1 MADDTHSEKPVQNSD
16 QSAGRSPSASGT
28 PDKAASSSPALQP
41 SSRSSHGSNAA
52 GTSSSGTGTSATSA
66 SPPLSA
72 SPHTTAPSPG
82 AGSTTTGKTRVWPLW
97 LAFLLLLIG
106 LGAGAW
112 YAWNYLQSLRGE
124 IDKSVESQLS
134 KVDSATQ
141 QVRSDQS
148 AFTSSISNVQQQ
160 LQTYD
165 QRIDDLSTQLDKTA
179 QQLLADQATSRT
191 DWLLAEAEYLLR
203 LANQRVLLEKD
214 VESALAILIAADEAL
229 KETDEVAVIPI
240 RKTIASEMLALK
252 SLGEVDVTGAYLKLE
267 ALAEQVARMDEA
279 LMLKES
285 PLAKKT
291 LASGDGLEVN
301 PDAATAEDSATEET
315 NAPWYRRVL
324 NTAQNTFNRFVIVR
338 DLDEPI
344 APLLAPEQTHY
355 LRQNLRLMI
364 EQAELALLERN
375 QEVYSS
381 SLEKAGKWIR
391 SYFVADS
398 SQTKALL
405 SNIESLKGI
414 SVDPRLPDIS
424 ASLRQLKGLLESVY
438 QIGPK
443 SNPPSDESGE

>member
-1 MADDTHSEKPVQNSD
+1 VADDTHSDKSVQNSE
-16 QSAGRSPSASGT
+16 QPAGSAPLASGAPARPAAGTVNNQTSNTSNGITADGTTSSARASSAST
-28 PDKAASSSPALQP
+28 RPT
-41 SSRSSHGSNAA
+41 A
-52 GTSSSGTGTSATSA
+52 GTSSTTPPTTHTA
-66 SPPLSA
+66 SP
-72 SPHTTAPSPG
+72 
-82 AGSTTTGKTRVWPLW
+82 GKTRVWPLW
-97 LAFLLLLIG
+97 LAFLLLLIA
-106 LGAGAW
+106 LGAAGW
-112 YAWNYLQSLRGE
+112 YAWDHLKSLRSD
-124 IDKSVESQLS
+124 IDQSVESQLS
-134 KVDSATQ
+134 KVESTTQ

-148 AFTSSISNVQQQ
+148 AFTSSMSNLQQQ
-160 LQTYD
+160 LQNYD
-165 QRIDDLSTQLDKTA
+165 QRIDELSAQLDKTA

-267 ALAEQVARMDEA
+267 ALAQQVASMDES

-285 PLAKKT
+285 PLAKQT
-291 LASGDGLEVN
+291 MESGEGLVIN
-301 PDAATAEDSATEET
+301 PDAEQADTDTQEQAEQ
-315 NAPWYRRVL
+315 PWYTKAL
-324 NTAQNTFNRFVIVR
+324 STAQDTLNRFVIVR
-338 DLDEPI
+338 NLDEPI

-364 EQAELALLERN
+364 EQAELALLEQN
-375 QEVYSS
+375 QAIFSN
-381 SLEKAGKWIR
+381 SLEKAEKWIR

-405 SNIESLKGI
+405 DSIESLKAI
-414 SVDPRLPDIS
+414 SVDPELPDIS

-443 SNPPSDESGE
+443 SNPPSNESGE

>member
-1 MADDTHSEKPVQNSD
+1 M
-16 QSAGRSPSASGT
+16 
-28 PDKAASSSPALQP
+28 
-41 SSRSSHGSNAA
+41 
-52 GTSSSGTGTSATSA
+52 
-66 SPPLSA
+66 
-72 SPHTTAPSPG
+72 
-82 AGSTTTGKTRVWPLW
+82 WPLW
-97 LAFLLLLIG
+97 LAFLLLLIA

-112 YAWNYLQSLRGE
+112 YAWNHLQTLRGE
-124 IDKSVESQLS
+124 IDQSVESQLS
-134 KVDSATQ
+134 KVESTTQ

-148 AFTSSISNVQQQ
+148 AFTSSMSTLQQQ
-160 LQTYD
+160 LQAYD
-165 QRIDDLSTQLDKTA
+165 TRIDELSAQLDKTA

-214 VESALAILIAADEAL
+214 VDSALAILIAADEAL

-267 ALAEQVARMDEA
+267 ALAEQITRMDES

-285 PLAKKT
+285 PLAKQT
-291 LASGDGLEVN
+291 MESGDGLVIN
-301 PDAATAEDSATEET
+301 PDAEQTDTSAAEEADQ
-315 NAPWYRRVL
+315 PWYRKAL
-324 NTAQNTFNRFVIVR
+324 TTAQETLNRFVIVR

-364 EQAELALLERN
+364 EQAELALLEQN
-375 QEVYSS
+375 QEIYSN
-381 SLEKAGKWIR
+381 SLDKAEKWIR
-391 SYFVADS
+391 SYFVEDS
-398 SQTKALL
+398 SQTNALL
-405 SNIESLKGI
+405 DSIESLKAI
-414 SVDPRLPDIS
+414 SVDPELPDIS

-438 QIGPK
+438 QIGPS